1 MPNVRNVQRLCPNCN
16 HYYDS
21 SLPECPVC
29 SGVEDNDDWGDD
41 TGDWGEDDMKEK
53 ICPRCGQKYSQDPC
67 PFCNYPNNDSWGD
80 EDDPGETEPR
90 RRGAED
96 DDGKTVVFSGSKD
109 AAVVPVVGWLVCT
122 KGVDMCKD
130 FRLHAENNFVGRRD
144 TRHGVIPDVCL
155 SDKKVS
161 RGRHFSVV
169 YAPDNDL
176 HFVTGGSGTAVV
188 YLNNIPVGGTAELK
202 KGDKIRVG
210 DTTLVFIP
218 LEKSDVQWEWD

>member
-1 MPNVRNVQRLCPNCN
+1 MSNVRNIQRLCPNCN

-29 SGVEDNDDWGDD
+29 SGVEDNDDWG
-41 TGDWGEDDMKEK
+41 EDEMEEK
-53 ICPRCGQKYSQDPC
+53 KCPVCGQRYSQDLC
-67 PFCNYPNNDSWGD
+67 PRCNYPNNDDNWGKD
-80 EDDPGETEPR
+80 DIPGTRGFEDD
-90 RRGAED
+90 D
-96 DDGKTVVFSGSKD
+96 DDGKTDIFRGSKD
-109 AAVVPVVGWLVCT
+109 SAVPPVVGWLVCI

-144 TRHGVIPDVCL
+144 AKHGVVPDVCL

-188 YLNNIPVGGTAELK
+188 YLNNIPIGGTAELK